1 MIPVVGI
8 EEIKGITSFK
18 DLCERSFELFLECN
32 PTSATRMGIN
42 KFNHRWP
49 RLSHENV
56 LQEIGNLKIIQQKL
70 KEVPIDSLD
79 SNEDKA
85 DYMLFEWYLDIVLF
99 ELEKMRFWEYNPR
112 VSGLILSGLNGL
124 LLRNQPASVSNA
136 NSMVKRLR
144 GIPQVIEDIKKR
156 ATKPAQLWLDGE
168 IKALGT
174 LPRFIKTI
182 PNAFTAIN
190 LELIQELKNAAT
202 IAIDAIKDYQQWL
215 KTIKGDSLPINKDL
229 YEQLTLKRRLGLDA
243 KAIEALGLEYLQ
255 STEEQLNKLVRV
267 LPGETIEE
275 VRENIRKK
283 HASSFEILL
292 DQYEEIA
299 QKAEDFIRT
308 NDILTIPP
316 NFEHKVVYTPP
327 PMQHLMSL
335 AGASPP
341 GKYKDPQTG
350 YFWVCPHDDL
360 KMLEEHPYAWSTL
373 LMSHES
379 FPGHNIQAICA
390 NTHPSVV
397 RTYLFAGSSSNLGLM
412 YYGQLAEIIE
422 GWALYC
428 EQMMLEK
435 GFEDNPANPDPEKQ
449 FMLYNAIRWRAAR
462 MVIDVRLHTGE
473 FSYEKAVEFLGNAT
487 GFSETITR
495 AEVLMYSQSPGYF
508 FSYLTGKHLLVHLK
522 EELQISDK
530 EFHDKILYSGFVP
543 YWFLKEHVFANLST

>member
-1 MIPVVGI
+1 MVSI
-8 EEIKGITSFK
+8 EEIKSIKSFK
-18 DLCERSFELFLECN
+18 ELCERSSELFLECN
-32 PTSATRMGIN
+32 PTSATNMGID
-42 KFNHRWP
+42 KFNHLWP
-49 RLSHENV
+49 RLSHKNV
-56 LQEIGNLKIIQQKL
+56 LQEIENLKIIHQKL
-70 KEVPIDSLD
+70 KEIPPDSLG
-79 SNEDKA
+79 SNEDRA
-85 DYMLFEWYLDIVLF
+85 DYILFEWYLDIVLF
-99 ELEKMRFWEYNPR
+99 ELEKMRYWEYNPR
-112 VSGLILSGLNGL
+112 ISGLILSGLNGL
-124 LLRNQPASVSNA
+124 LLRKKPTSESNA
-136 NSMVKRLR
+136 NSMVKRLQT
-144 GIPQVIEDIKKR
+144 IPQVIEDIKNR
-156 ATKPAQLWLDGE
+156 ATKPAQLWVDGE

-174 LPRFIKTI
+174 LSSFIKTI
-182 PNAFTAIN
+182 PDAFTDTR
-190 LELIQELKNAAT
+190 LIQELEEAAT
-202 IAIDAIKDYQQWL
+202 IAIDAINEYQQWL
-215 KTIKGDSLPINKDL
+215 KTIESGSLPINKEL
-229 YEQLTLKRRLGLDA
+229 YEQLILKRRLGLDP
-243 KAIEALGLEYLQ
+243 KAIETLGLKYLQ
-255 STEEQLNKLVRV
+255 NTEEQLNKLVKV
-267 LPGETIEE
+267 LPGQTIEE

-283 HASSFEILL
+283 HAPSFEILL
-292 DQYEEIA
+292 DEYKEIA
-299 QKAEDFIRT
+299 QKAEDFIIA

-327 PMQHLMSL
+327 PMRHLMSL

-360 KMLEEHPYAWSTL
+360 KMLEEHPYAWQSL

-390 NTHPSVV
+390 NTHSSAV
-397 RTYLFAGSSSNLGLM
+397 RTRLFAGPSSNLGLM

-435 GFEDNPANPDPEKQ
+435 GFEDDPANPDPEKQ

-487 GFSETITR
+487 GFNETINR

-530 EFHDKILYSGFVP
+530 EFHDKILYGGFVP
-543 YWFLKEHVFANLST
+543 YWFLKEHVFADSL